1 MPAIAFVS
9 GQTPARVHA
18 SLRRSLVALEEAQQ
32 CAVLWFGEVMR
43 RRLYRDFEC
52 SSMNQYAVRELGF
65 SKSRARDFVRLAQK
79 LESLPA
85 VKAAVVKGDLG
96 YTKAREVIKVVTPA
110 TQEDWLRAAEGTRDQ
125 LVHEVK
131 KAQHAA
137 SVDPNQGEL
146 LPSEP
151 TVVAAHELPVHFRL
165 ELTPEQEARR
175 AALVE
180 RLHKLGGIPTD
191 PAELMLEALDALV
204 ESNEGPRGPRAAGPS
219 VQIHVHE
226 NAATGRMTIQT
237 DHGECEL
244 SPAESSR
251 LHCDAIICKP
261 GERNKATIPPS
272 TRREVLARDQHK
284 CQSPGCN
291 RTRFLEVHH
300 LTSRTAGGTNHPDNL
315 ITLCS
320 ACHRLHHERT
330 WENSHEL
337 SV

>member
-1 MPAIAFVS
+1 MSAVAFVS
-9 GQTPARVHA
+9 GQSPARVHA

-32 CAVLWFGEVMR
+32 CAVLWFGEVMK

-65 SKSRARDFVRLAQK
+65 SQSRARDFVRLAQK
-79 LESLPA
+79 LESLPV
-85 VKAAVVKGDLG
+85 VKAAVVSGDLG

-110 TQEDWLRAAEGTRDQ
+110 TQDDWLRAAAGTRDQ

-131 KAQHAA
+131 RAQRAA
-137 SVDPNQGEL
+137 KVDPNQGEL

-151 TVVAAHELPVHFRL
+151 TVVAARELPIRFSL
-165 ELTPEQEARR
+165 QLTPEQEARR

-204 ESNEGPRGPRAAGPS
+204 GQNEGPRRPRATGPS

-226 NAATGRMTIQT
+226 NVATGRMTVQT
-237 DHGECEL
+237 DHGEREL

-251 LHCDAIICKP
+251 LHCDAVICKP

-272 TRREVLARDQHK
+272 VRREVLSRDHHK
-284 CQSPGCN
+284 CQSPGCG

-300 LTSRTAGGTNHPDNL
+300 LKPRTGGGTNHPDNL
-315 ITLCS
+315 TTLCS
-320 ACHRLHHERT
+320 SCHRLWHEAASRAG
-330 WENSHEL
+330 
-337 SV
+337 